1 MMDMGEALNGYGE
14 RDGKKAKGPK
24 EGEEI
29 GRDKLGGMG
38 MMGIWIEVETHLS
51 KKKKLTIGS
60 SSCAYLDSWDV
71 R

>member
-38 MMGIWIEVETHLS
+38 MMGIWMEVGVYLGIGV
-51 KKKKLTIGS
+51 KLCTGFPS
-60 SSCAYLDSWDV
+60 GACWEG
-71 R
+71 